1 MTTRLTG
8 QMQPQKAF
16 NRFYQEFVV
25 EGNEQCVDRDIHK
38 GGSCQYR
45 TQQGRGCAIGIQP
58 EFMAIYL
65 PEFEAN
71 GIDVLRNAYDEVEA
85 IIHADDLDFFKHLQ
99 ELHDGGFMVAGGL
112 ALTDAVDRLATDY
125 QLTIPKG
132 KGGA

>member
-1 MTTRLTG
+1 ME
-8 QMQPQKAF
+8 PQKAF

-25 EGNEQCVDRDIHK
+25 EGAQQCVDKEIHK

-45 TQQGRGCAIGIQP
+45 TTEGRGCAIGIQP

-85 IIHADDLDFFKHLQ
+85 IIHEDDLDFFKHLQ
-99 ELHDGGFMVAGGL
+99 ELHDSGYMIAGNP
-112 ALTDAVDRLATDY
+112 ALTDAVNRFATDY
-125 QLTIPKG
+125 QMTIPKTEEA
-132 KGGA
+132 KV

>member
-1 MTTRLTG
+1 MTTRLAG
-8 QMQPQKAF
+8 QMEPQQSF

-25 EGNEQCVDRDIHK
+25 EGKPQCVDKDIHK

-45 TQQGRGCAIGIQP
+45 TQEGRGCAIGIQP
-58 EFMAIYL
+58 EFMAVYL
-65 PEFEAN
+65 QEFESN
-71 GIDVLRNAYDEVEA
+71 GIDILHNDYPEIRA
-85 IIHADDLDFFKHLQ
+85 IIHKDDVDFFKHLQ